1 MPIRTESKCKACRR
15 EGEKLYR
22 KGDKCFTGKCPMVK
36 RSYRPGMH
44 GPTSR
49 VRLSS
54 YGTQLREKQKAKETY
69 GMKEKQFRI
78 YFDKAKRASG
88 NTTDRLV
95 ETLELRLDNV
105 VYRLGPASSRAKARQ
120 MVSHG
125 LIRVNGRKVTIASY
139 QVKAGDI
146 ISLAPKAEK
155 SKLFSEDDIS
165 RIKKHQAP
173 SWLLFDPKDKTGK
186 VLNRPQGD
194 DLKQNFDPTLI
205 VEFYSR

>member
-1 MPIRTESKCKACRR
+1 MPQRTESKCKACRR

-22 KGDKCFTGKCPMVK
+22 KGDKCSTGKCPLVR

-54 YGTQLREKQKAKETY
+54 YGKQLREKQKAKETF
-69 GMKEKQFRI
+69 GIQEKQFRL
-78 YFDKAKRASG
+78 YFEKSKRSKG
-88 NTTDRLV
+88 NTSVRLI
-95 ETLELRLDNV
+95 EMLEMRLDNV
-105 VYRLGPASSRAKARQ
+105 VFRLGLAGSRAQARQ
-120 MVSHG
+120 MVGHG
-125 LIRVNGRKVTIASY
+125 LIRINGRKVDIASC
-139 QVKAGDI
+139 QVKAGQT
-146 ISLAPKAEK
+146 ISLSPKGAK
-155 SKLFSEDDIS
+155 SKLFGEADVA
-165 RIKKHQAP
+165 RINRHQPP
-173 SWLLFDPKDKTGK
+173 SWLLLDPKERTGK